1 LASCFVCQTWRK
13 RRNSPAALLLNIF
26 AGLAEL
32 RLAVVSPFVDRS
44 HGTERALAELLE
56 RLARDFH
63 CEIHLYAERVED
75 LALADPQTPRS
86 APAGFLVW
94 HKVPSVPGPHLLKF
108 LGWVIA
114 NSFLRWWH
122 RFFRRLS
129 FDLVLSPGINCMDA
143 DVIIVHVVFQRLREL
158 SLEQT
163 AGDTPQPRSLR
174 DMHRRAYYALLT
186 SLERRLYCDPKTSLA
201 AVSQRTAG
209 LLAQYFGR
217 RDVRVIPNGVDTRE
231 FHESNRIAH
240 RRPAR
245 RRLQL
250 LDTDFVLL
258 LIGNDWRVKGVPAIL
273 EAMAQLPALHLHLV
287 VVGGDAAE
295 VFREQAM
302 RLDVLDRCHWEPPRP
317 AVIDFYAAADVYV
330 SPSLEDSFGLPVA
343 EAMAC
348 GLPVITSSQAGI
360 SALVRDGVDGF
371 VLRDPQDTQH
381 LASIIQQLYSQ
392 GPFREGVAEA
402 AATTARDW
410 TWDRSAVQLW
420 ALLQDTLTTK
430 NSHHSP

>member
-1 LASCFVCQTWRK
+1 LASCFACRTWRK
-13 RRNSPAALLLNIF
+13 RRNSLAALPLNIF

-32 RLAVVSPFVDRS
+32 RLAVVSPFVDRR

-56 RLARDFH
+56 RLARDYH
-63 CEIHLYAERVED
+63 CEIHLYAERVQD

-86 APAGFLVW
+86 AQTGFLVW

-108 LGWVIA
+108 LGWMIA

-122 RFFRRLS
+122 RLFRRLS

-143 DVIIVHVVFQRLREL
+143 DVLIVHAVFHRLREL

-163 AGDTPQPRSLR
+163 ARDTPQGRSFR
-174 DMHRRAYYALLT
+174 DLHRRAYYALLT

-231 FHESNRIAH
+231 FHESKRIAH
-240 RRPAR
+240 RRRAR
-245 RRLQL
+245 RRLHL
-250 LDTDFVLL
+250 VDTDFVLL

-273 EAMAQLPALHLHLV
+273 EAMAQLPALPLHLV
-287 VVGGDAAE
+287 VVGSDAAE
-295 VFREQAM
+295 VFREQAK
-302 RLDVLDRCHWEPPRP
+302 RLGVLDRCHWEPPRP

-330 SPSLEDSFGLPVA
+330 SPSREDSFGLPVA

-360 SALVRDGVDGF
+360 SALLRDGIDGF

-392 GPFREGVAEA
+392 GPFRESVAEA
-402 AATTARDW
+402 AARTARDW
-410 TWDRSAVQLW
+410 TWDRSAAQVW
-420 ALLQDTLTTK
+420 ALLQDSFATK
-430 NSHHSP
+430 NSNYSP

>member
-1 LASCFVCQTWRK
+1 M
-13 RRNSPAALLLNIF
+13 
-26 AGLAEL
+26 
-32 RLAVVSPFVDRS
+32 RLAVVSPFVDRR

-56 RLARDFH
+56 RLARDYH
-63 CEIHLYAERVED
+63 CEIHLYAERVQD
-75 LALADPQTPRS
+75 LALADLQTPRS
-86 APAGFLVW
+86 AQTGFLVW

-108 LGWVIA
+108 LGWMIA

-143 DVIIVHVVFQRLREL
+143 DVIIVHVVFHRLREL

-163 AGDTPQPRSLR
+163 AGDTPRPRSLR
-174 DMHRRAYYALLT
+174 GLHRRAYYALLT

-209 LLAQYFGR
+209 LLAQYFRR

-231 FHESNRIAH
+231 FHESKRIAH
-240 RRPAR
+240 RRRAR
-245 RRLQL
+245 RRLHL
-250 LDTDFVLL
+250 VDTDFVLL

-273 EAMAQLPALHLHLV
+273 EAMALLPALPLHLV
-287 VVGGDAAE
+287 VVGSDAAE
-295 VFREQAM
+295 VFREQAK
-302 RLDVLDRCHWEPPRP
+302 RLGVLDRCHWEPPRP

-330 SPSLEDSFGLPVA
+330 SPSREDSFGLPVA

-360 SALVRDGVDGF
+360 SALLRDGIDGF

-381 LASIIQQLYSQ
+381 LVSIIQQLYSQ
-392 GPFREGVAEA
+392 GPFRESVAEA
-402 AATTARDW
+402 AARTARDW
-410 TWDRSAVQLW
+410 TWDRSAAQVW
-420 ALLQDTLTTK
+420 ALLQDSLAAK
-430 NSHHSP
+430 NSNYSP

>member
-1 LASCFVCQTWRK
+1 
-13 RRNSPAALLLNIF
+13 
-26 AGLAEL
+26 L
-32 RLAVVSPFVDRS
+32 RLAVVSPFVDRR

-75 LALADPQTPRS
+75 LAVADPQTPRS

-114 NSFLRWWH
+114 NSLLRWWH
-122 RFFRRLS
+122 RLFRRLT
-129 FDLVLSPGINCMDA
+129 FDLVLSPGINCMNA
-143 DVIIVHVVFQRLREL
+143 DVIIVHVVFHRLREL

-163 AGDTPQPRSLR
+163 PGDAPQSRSLR
-174 DMHRRAYYALLT
+174 DLHRRAYYALLT
-186 SLERRLYCDPKTSLA
+186 SFERRLYCDPKTSLA

-209 LLAQYFGR
+209 LLGQYFGR
-217 RDVRVIPNGVDTRE
+217 RDARVISNGVDTRE
-231 FHESNRIAH
+231 FHKSNRIAH
-240 RRPAR
+240 RRTAR
-245 RRLQL
+245 RRLHL

-273 EAMAQLPALHLHLV
+273 EAMAQLPALPLHLV
-287 VVGGDAAE
+287 VVGSDAAE
-295 VFREQAM
+295 VFREQAR
-302 RLDVLDRCHWEPPRP
+302 RLGVLDRCHWEHPRP

-330 SPSLEDSFGLPVA
+330 SPSREDSFGLPVA
-343 EAMAC
+343 EAMAS

-371 VLRDPQDTQH
+371 VLRDPQDAQH

-392 GPFREGVAEA
+392 GPFRESVAEA

-410 TWDRSAVQLW
+410 TWDRSAAQLW
-420 ALLQDTLTTK
+420 ALLQDTLATK
-430 NSHHSP
+430 NLNHSP